1 MAKKAKHM
9 KLATYLIQNG
19 YLTVEQAQ
27 EVMQEQE
34 APADKRKERFGRIA
48 VKKGFISEQKLNHAV
63 LEKEREEFSI

>member
-19 YLTVEQAQ
+19 YITVEQAQ

-34 APADKRKERFGRIA
+34 AAGAKRKERFGRIA
-48 VKKGFISEQKLNHAV
+48 VKKGFISEKKLNHAV
-63 LEKEREEFSI
+63 LEKEREEFSN